1 MQSNTSSI
9 NHNNHPL
16 FHYIAFI
23 IFGTL
28 FWLLASLRYVIGF
41 DYRFYEALFQQ
52 ISTSNISSL
61 FNTNSIEPGYL
72 LLNWTVAHLG
82 GDYRAFLF
90 AFHLIFTL
98 LVFTWIHRYSPLP
111 LAKCL
116 FVYNS
121 SILCVKYE
129 LPSTVACSSHY
140 SLDLSLSEITSL
152 LAMYRD
158 CTFCLSIPSHSTC
171 YVATLLRVN
180 AETKTSALCL
190 GDSFGCYHLLVYEY
204 HDWGNS
210 QVFT

>member
-1 MQSNTSSI
+1 MQYIKSNYQTI
-9 NHNNHPL
+9 
-16 FHYIAFI
+16 FI
-23 IFGTL
+23 LLSGISL
-28 FWLLASLRYVIGF
+28 WLLASLCYVIGF
-41 DYRFYEALFQQ
+41 DYRFYETLFQQ
-52 ISTSNISSL
+52 ISSSNISSL
-61 FNTNSIEPGYL
+61 FNINSIALGYL
-72 LLNWTVAHLG
+72 LLNCAVAHLG
-82 GDYRAFLF
+82 GDYQAFF
-90 AFHLIFTL
+90 SHSI
-98 LVFTWIHRYSPLP
+98 WYSHFLSLHGYADIPLP

-116 FVYNS
+116 FVFNS
-121 SILCVKYE
+121 TILCVKYE